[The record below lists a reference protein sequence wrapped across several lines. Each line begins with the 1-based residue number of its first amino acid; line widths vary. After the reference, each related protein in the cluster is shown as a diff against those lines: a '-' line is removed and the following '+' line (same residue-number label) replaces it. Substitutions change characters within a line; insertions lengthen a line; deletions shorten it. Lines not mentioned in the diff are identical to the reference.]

1 MFLRARKRQASS
13 PSGNQHGFLGSGH
26 SIRMLS
32 ASPVTGRTPTP
43 PVGGNL
49 RVPLTNRRLAWAE
62 SGWNQ
67 RRRLTYFY
75 IVVVLTQRGPGK
87 STKLLPLG
95 VYFTG
100 FSKMSSDLEGA

>member
-1 MFLRARKRQASS
+1 M
-13 PSGNQHGFLGSGH
+13 
-26 SIRMLS
+26 
-32 ASPVTGRTPTP
+32 
-43 PVGGNL
+43 
-49 RVPLTNRRLAWAE
+49 AE